1 MTAITIIFGVL
12 LIFGGISCLFTP
24 LATFLS
30 TGYFLAILLLVYG
43 VGGLIRAIRR
53 KIVPEGIISGLAILV
68 GLLAIIRPGS
78 QLIFD
83 SMLLIF
89 MACWFLLQGILS
101 VVVSIKTRAE
111 NKWWGLTL
119 IVGILGILLGLYS
132 FAHPVAA
139 ALTAGLLLG
148 FYFLQAGFD
157 LITLGFAA
165 SEIKNATGEGSGEP

>member
-1 MTAITIIFGVL
+1 MTVLSIILGVL

-78 QLIFD
+78 QEVFD
-83 SMLLIF
+83 AVLLVLL
-89 MACWFLLQGILS
+89 ACWFLIQGIVS
-101 VVVSIKTRAE
+101 VVISIRTRPV
-111 NKWWGLTL
+111 NRYWVLTL

-139 ALTAGLLLG
+139 ALTAGFLLG

-165 SEIKNATGEGSGEP
+165 SEIKNAVEEGTGEP